1 VPPDAASGFEAG
13 PDGPVTNPDDRQGR
27 EVTARDIDYRFVLA
41 NERTFL
47 AWVRTSLG
55 LVAGGVALDQ
65 FVVVGPDH
73 EILGPLS
80 IGVILLG
87 AAIALIGTVRWSR
100 VDTAMRSGRP
110 LNRSSGIMI
119 IGIAV
124 ACVALVIGAMLA
136 LG

>member
-1 VPPDAASGFEAG
+1 MPADEPPGLQA
-13 PDGPVTNPDDRQGR
+13 DGPPPTRDARQGG
-27 EVTARDIDYRFVLA
+27 ARDIDYRFVLA

-47 AWVRTSLG
+47 AWIRTSLG
-55 LVAGGVALDQ
+55 LIAGGVALDQ
-65 FVVVGPDH
+65 FVVVGRDH

-87 AAIALIGTVRWSR
+87 AGIALIGTIRWSR
-100 VDTAMRSGRP
+100 ADIAMRSGRP

-124 ACVALVIGAMLA
+124 ACAALVIGAMLA

>member
-1 VPPDAASGFEAG
+1 VPAEEPPAQEVGSTS
-13 PDGPVTNPDDRQGR
+13 PVTDAGQVGS
-27 EVTARDIDYRFVLA
+27 RDIDYRFVLA

-47 AWVRTSLG
+47 AWIRTSLG
-55 LVAGGVALDQ
+55 LIAGGVALDQ
-65 FVVVGPDH
+65 FVVVGRDH

-87 AAIALIGTVRWSR
+87 AGIALIGTIRWSR
-100 VDTAMRSGRP
+100 ADIAMRSGRP
-110 LNRSSGIMI
+110 LNRSSGIMV

-124 ACVALVIGAMLA
+124 ACAALVIGGMLA

>member
-1 VPPDAASGFEAG
+1 VPAEEPRAQEVGSTSPVADAGQVGS
-13 PDGPVTNPDDRQGR
+13 
-27 EVTARDIDYRFVLA
+27 RDIDYRFVLA

-47 AWVRTSLG
+47 AWIRTSLG
-55 LVAGGVALDQ
+55 LIAGGVALDQ
-65 FVVVGPDH
+65 FVVVGRDH

-87 AAIALIGTVRWSR
+87 AAIALIGTIRWSR
-100 VDTAMRSGRP
+100 ADIAMRSGRP
-110 LNRSSGIMI
+110 LNRSSGIML

-124 ACVALVIGAMLA
+124 ACAALVIGGMLA